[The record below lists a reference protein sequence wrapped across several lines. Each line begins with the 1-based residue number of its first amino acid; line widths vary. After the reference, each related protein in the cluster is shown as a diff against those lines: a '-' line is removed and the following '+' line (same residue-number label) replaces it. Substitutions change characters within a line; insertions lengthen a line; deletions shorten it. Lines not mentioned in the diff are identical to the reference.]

1 MVPFS
6 YKMKRAP
13 TGAEKQVIAQY
24 LNNNLYGITGKI
36 EGDSLTLMTDGTKP
50 IIPPMFEQGDN
61 HKHLSLL
68 DIVPPGSAQIFY
80 AINDLS
86 NIVPGLFDVMPSSPY
101 EFGEAELG
109 GAALKKGNGLETQ
122 IS

>member
-6 YKMKRAP
+6 YKMTRAP
-13 TGAEKQVIAQY
+13 TGAEKQVIARY
-24 LNNNLYGITGKI
+24 LNNNLYGITGEI
-36 EGDSLTLMTDGTKP
+36 NGDSLILMTDGTKP

-61 HKHLSLL
+61 HKHSSLL
-68 DIVPPGSAQIFY
+68 DILPPGFAQIPY
-80 AINDLS
+80 AITDLS
-86 NIVPGLFDVMPSSPY
+86 RMVPGLFDVIPSSPY